1 MNILRPRILRLI
13 TIGATLASA
22 AALAQAQ
29 GARHTAAV
37 APQYQQAP
45 QPIHDLLSAPP
56 TPLVVVSPKSDQMLV
71 AERLANPP
79 ISDLAQPM
87 LRLAGLRINPATNG
101 RHHPPRLVSLS
112 LVDVATGKTRKVS
125 GIPANAYLSQPE
137 WSPDG
142 TQFAFTNTTADGI
155 QLWLGHV
162 ATASASSVVGIRINA
177 VLGEPVQ
184 WMPDSRTLLIQ
195 AVPGGRGNPPAGPR
209 VPEGPI
215 IQESDGKKAPV
226 RTYEDLLQDRHD
238 EDLFDY
244 YATSQLQFVQPHGP
258 VPGSVQLGGKDLG
271 KPGIFARVEP
281 SPDGRHILV
290 SRIHRPYSYILPESD
305 FPREVEVW
313 DSSGKLEYKLT
324 SVPLA
329 DHVPVEGV
337 ITGPRDAEW
346 APAQPATLVWAEALD
361 GGDPKTKA
369 PYRDHLLLLSAPF
382 TGQPQELVKLEQR
395 YTPGF
400 GGPGGGFGGRTGIEW
415 GEKGI
420 ALVRDYD
427 RDRR

>member
-1 MNILRPRILRLI
+1 
-13 TIGATLASA
+13 
-22 AALAQAQ
+22 
-29 GARHTAAV
+29 
-37 APQYQQAP
+37 
-45 QPIHDLLSAPP
+45 
-56 TPLVVVSPKSDQMLV
+56 
-71 AERLANPP
+71 
-79 ISDLAQPM
+79 
-87 LRLAGLRINPATNG
+87 
-101 RHHPPRLVSLS
+101 
-112 LVDVATGKTRKVS
+112 
-125 GIPANAYLSQPE
+125 
-137 WSPDG
+137 
-142 TQFAFTNTTADGI
+142 
-155 QLWLGHV
+155 
-162 ATASASSVVGIRINA
+162 
-177 VLGEPVQ
+177 
-184 WMPDSRTLLIQ
+184 MPGSRTLLIQ
-195 AVPGGRGNPPAGPR
+195 AVLGGRGNPPSGPK

-244 YATSQLQFVQPHGP
+244 YATSQLQFVHSQAGHA
-258 VPGSVQLGGKDLG
+258 GSVFG
-271 KPGIFARVEP
+271 KPAIFARVEP

-313 DSSGKLEYKLT
+313 DSSGKLEYKLA

-400 GGPGGGFGGRTGIEW
+400 GGP
-415 GEKGI
+415 
-420 ALVRDYD
+420 
-427 RDRR
+427 